1 MPKRL
6 KTGAPGFEEAFTA
19 FLGEKREVSADV
31 DDLSNTG
38 VEVLTGGTGTS
49 DELSITEGSGGGG
62 GTPGGGRPGPPLP
75 GGGRRRERAVR
86 VVIIGAGKI
95 GRHLARELA
104 DAGHAV
110 TVAEIDGEVARQL
123 AESVDALVLEGDGTS
138 MSILKDAEVSRADWL
153 LAVTGQDEVNLTACE
168 LAETMGADRVL
179 ARLNDPRNRATFDA
193 LGIPVVAV
201 TDLISQLISREI
213 DFFHL
218 ERIALL
224 ARGRISLIEVE
235 VGPDI
240 PARKVVDLGL
250 PAQTVIVAVT
260 REKDGGEVLVPRGDT
275 VIEPGDR
282 VLAVTS
288 VDHEPE
294 VRAALRRPAA
304 AQGNDH

>member
-1 MPKRL
+1 
-6 KTGAPGFEEAFTA
+6 
-19 FLGEKREVSADV
+19 
-31 DDLSNTG
+31 
-38 VEVLTGGTGTS
+38 
-49 DELSITEGSGGGG
+49 
-62 GTPGGGRPGPPLP
+62 
-75 GGGRRRERAVR
+75 VR
-86 VVIIGAGKI
+86 VIIIGAGKI

-110 TVAEIDGEVARQL
+110 TVAESDGEVARQL

-168 LAETMGADRVL
+168 LAETMGAKRVL

-240 PARKVVDLGL
+240 PARKVVELGL

-294 VRAALRRPAA
+294 VRAALRRPAV

>member
-1 MPKRL
+1 M
-6 KTGAPGFEEAFTA
+6 
-19 FLGEKREVSADV
+19 
-31 DDLSNTG
+31 
-38 VEVLTGGTGTS
+38 
-49 DELSITEGSGGGG
+49 
-62 GTPGGGRPGPPLP
+62 
-75 GGGRRRERAVR
+75 R

-110 TVAEIDGEVARQL
+110 TVAESDGEVARRL

-153 LAVTGQDEVNLTACE
+153 LAVTGQDDVNLTACE
-168 LAETMGADRVL
+168 LAETMGAERVL

-235 VGPDI
+235 VGSDLP
-240 PARKVVDLGL
+240 PRKVVDLGL
-250 PAQTVIVAVT
+250 PAQSVIVAVT
-260 REKDGGEVLVPRGDT
+260 RERDGGEVLVPRGET

>member
-1 MPKRL
+1 
-6 KTGAPGFEEAFTA
+6 
-19 FLGEKREVSADV
+19 
-31 DDLSNTG
+31 
-38 VEVLTGGTGTS
+38 
-49 DELSITEGSGGGG
+49 
-62 GTPGGGRPGPPLP
+62 
-75 GGGRRRERAVR
+75 VR

-95 GRHLARELA
+95 GRHLAGELA
-104 DAGHAV
+104 DAGHLV

-179 ARLNDPRNRATFDA
+179 ARLNDPRNRSTFDA

>member
-1 MPKRL
+1 MP
-6 KTGAPGFEEAFTA
+6 
-19 FLGEKREVSADV
+19 
-31 DDLSNTG
+31 
-38 VEVLTGGTGTS
+38 
-49 DELSITEGSGGGG
+49 
-62 GTPGGGRPGPPLP
+62 
-75 GGGRRRERAVR
+75 
-86 VVIIGAGKI
+86 
-95 GRHLARELA
+95 
-104 DAGHAV
+104 
-110 TVAEIDGEVARQL
+110 RQL

>member
-1 MPKRL
+1 
-6 KTGAPGFEEAFTA
+6 
-19 FLGEKREVSADV
+19 
-31 DDLSNTG
+31 
-38 VEVLTGGTGTS
+38 
-49 DELSITEGSGGGG
+49 
-62 GTPGGGRPGPPLP
+62 
-75 GGGRRRERAVR
+75 VR
-86 VVIIGAGKI
+86 VIIIGAGKI

-110 TVAEIDGEVARQL
+110 TVAESDGEVARQL

-168 LAETMGADRVL
+168 LAETMGAKRVL
-179 ARLNDPRNRATFDA
+179 ARLNDRRNRATFDA

-240 PARKVVDLGL
+240 PARKVVELGL

-294 VRAALRRPAA
+294 VRAALRRPAV

>member
-1 MPKRL
+1 
-6 KTGAPGFEEAFTA
+6 
-19 FLGEKREVSADV
+19 
-31 DDLSNTG
+31 
-38 VEVLTGGTGTS
+38 
-49 DELSITEGSGGGG
+49 
-62 GTPGGGRPGPPLP
+62 
-75 GGGRRRERAVR
+75 VR

-168 LAETMGADRVL
+168 LAETMGAKRVL

>member
-1 MPKRL
+1 
-6 KTGAPGFEEAFTA
+6 
-19 FLGEKREVSADV
+19 
-31 DDLSNTG
+31 
-38 VEVLTGGTGTS
+38 
-49 DELSITEGSGGGG
+49 
-62 GTPGGGRPGPPLP
+62 
-75 GGGRRRERAVR
+75 VR
-86 VVIIGAGKI
+86 IIIIGAGKI

-110 TVAEIDGEVARQL
+110 TVAESDAEVARHL

-138 MSILKDAEVSRADWL
+138 MSVLRSAEVSRADWL

-168 LAETMGADRVL
+168 LAETLGAKRVL

-235 VGPDI
+235 VGSGI
-240 PARKVVDLGL
+240 PARMVAELGL
-250 PAQTVIVAVT
+250 PPQTVLVAVT
-260 REKDGGEVLVPRGDT
+260 REGEKGEVLVPRGET
-275 VIEPGDR
+275 VIKPGDR

-288 VDHEPE
+288 VDQESE

-304 AQGNDH
+304 ARGDDH

>member
-1 MPKRL
+1 M
-6 KTGAPGFEEAFTA
+6 
-19 FLGEKREVSADV
+19 
-31 DDLSNTG
+31 
-38 VEVLTGGTGTS
+38 
-49 DELSITEGSGGGG
+49 
-62 GTPGGGRPGPPLP
+62 
-75 GGGRRRERAVR
+75 R

-168 LAETMGADRVL
+168 LAETMGANRVL